1 MLFFLKI
8 TYNLLGGYMSKDSF
22 KEFVKRNNNLI
33 NIVEKGETSWQ
44 KLYELYDL
52 YGENSSIWDKYLNNK
67 TINNNINNIT
77 NLSNNFKEIINF
89 VKGIDLNS
97 IQKGLNGL
105 DKAIDAFK
113 DILPDKS
120 KAPDNIYEP
129 KPNFKYYED

>member
-1 MLFFLKI
+1 
-8 TYNLLGGYMSKDSF
+8 MSKDSF

-33 NIVEKGETSWQ
+33 NIVEKGETTWQ

-52 YGENSSIWDKYLNNK
+52 YGENSSIWNKYLNNN
-67 TINNNINNIT
+67 TINNNSNVNIS
-77 NLSNNFKEIINF
+77 NLTNNFKEIINF

-113 DILPDKS
+113 DILPDKP
-120 KAPDNIYEP
+120 KVPDNIYEP
-129 KPNFKYYED
+129 RPNYTYYED